1 MISAVA
7 QTLANILVKDS
18 LSIEKSQIDFSHPG
32 EIKDIKPAL
41 NLYLYDLKQS
51 NKSNL
56 LERKKCGITT
66 DYSNHYPKSYRE
78 ISQIGDRVFW
88 YELSFAIIALD
99 WTNIGEQHLLSE
111 ALSSLLKHQTIDE
124 ADLPLELRG
133 YGNLSLEI
141 NTSNIDVMQFWR
153 ALKLPL
159 KPALYVTVRS
169 PFGAACQDSNLIS
182 QAKISTK

>member
-18 LSIEKSQIDFSHPG
+18 LSIEESQIDFSHPG
-32 EIKDIKPAL
+32 KIKDIKPAL
-41 NLYLYDLKQS
+41 NIYLYDLKQS

-56 LERKKCGITT
+56 LARKNHGSNTHYS
-66 DYSNHYPKSYRE
+66 DYYHKSYRE
-78 ISQIGDRVFW
+78 ISKIGDRVFW
-88 YELSFAIIALD
+88 YELSFAIITSD
-99 WTNIGEQHLLSE
+99 WTTIGEQHLLSE
-111 ALSSLLKHQTIDE
+111 ALSSLLKHQTINE
-124 ADLPLELRG
+124 RDLPLELGG

-169 PFGAACQDSNLIS
+169 PLGAACQDSNFIS
-182 QAKISTK
+182 QPKISTK